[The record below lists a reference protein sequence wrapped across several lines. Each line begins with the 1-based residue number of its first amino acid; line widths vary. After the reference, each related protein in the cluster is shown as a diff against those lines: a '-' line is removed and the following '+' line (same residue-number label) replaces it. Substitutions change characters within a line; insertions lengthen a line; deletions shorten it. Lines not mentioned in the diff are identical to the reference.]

1 MDIVRI
7 KKRKAF
13 YEGLLDKLYA
23 AYAELIDGKVQSYTI
38 DDRQLTRF
46 DLKALGEE
54 IEEVEAKIAE
64 LEALEEGKQAR
75 KTVAVVPHDW

>member
-13 YEGLLDKLYA
+13 YEGLLDKLYT

-54 IEEVEAKIAE
+54 IEEVEQKIAE
-64 LEALEEGKQAR
+64 LEALAEGKAAR